1 MHMRWGEL
9 TSREMSALGTD
20 ETIAILP
27 VGSLEQH
34 GPHLTT
40 DTDAFLAQHVAE
52 EVAGRARELHVLVL
66 PALWT
71 GFSPH
76 HLQFPGAVSL
86 RSETLVQV
94 ITDLCESLN
103 VQGLRRVLLLNGHGG
118 NVPHLQAAAAR
129 VSSTRGMQVVV
140 TSYFDGL
147 GPLIAET
154 CRDRPPDIG
163 HAGEVETSLMLAACP
178 ERVREAV
185 RSELP
190 EVPRPPDPPQG
201 FVFRDFAALT
211 TMGYFGSPARATHQT
226 GSRLMEAAI
235 ERVCALVRWMASGS
249 GQRGESAPRERS
261 RILPPQ

>member
-1 MHMRWGEL
+1 MRWGEQ
-9 TSREMSALGTD
+9 TSRELSALGTG

-27 VGSLEQH
+27 VGALEQH

-52 EVAGRARELHVLVL
+52 EVAERARDLHLLVL

-76 HLQFPGAVSL
+76 HLRFAGSVSL

-103 VQGLRRVLLLNGHGG
+103 LRGLRKVLLLNGHGG

-129 VSSTRGMQVVV
+129 VSSTRGMLVVV

-147 GPLIAET
+147 GPMIAET
-154 CRDRPPDIG
+154 CRDRPADIG
-163 HAGEVETSLMLAACP
+163 HAGEAETSLMLAACP

-185 RSELP
+185 RRELP

-211 TMGYFGSPARATHQT
+211 TRGYFGSPARATRAT

-235 ERVCALVRWMASGS
+235 EHVHAVIRWMA
-249 GQRGESAPRERS
+249 AERV
-261 RILPPQ
+261 RFIVRMR